1 MRKYKNGHDGRKTVS
16 CPKTGGYDVFVTSN
30 HNHAMAKGIPFQSEF
45 RPVLPTVRGNVD
57 YQRFEADLLRMDQI
71 LELGGVEQLF
81 VEQSLELWLARARDR
96 APTAKEQT
104 QYQRRSAQALRC
116 LVLKHLLG
124 EDLRGM
130 SRRLAEC
137 ALFQWFCGVDRM
149 EEVRV
154 PSKSQLGRY
163 FNWLPRAKLDEVMG
177 RLIRAAGQSDA
188 TSAGNRLRL
197 ANDLELDTVW
207 MDSTCVQANVHYP
220 VDWVLL
226 RDATRTL
233 MKATDLIRRHGL
245 KHRMQEPS
253 HFLTEINRQCIAM
266 SQAGKTTDSNKA
278 RRRVLRRMKKIV
290 GVVRKH
296 AQRHRDLLDEQWQQ
310 TDWSRPQAEQVLRR
324 IDGVLQQLPAAVKQ
338 AHERIIGERPV
349 ANADKIL
356 SLYDEDLQV
365 IVRGKAGAEV
375 EFGNTLLIAEQ
386 AQGVVVDW
394 HLHQES
400 APADSRQLPASLKRM
415 DARLGVGV
423 IRAVGG
429 DRGFD
434 SEGNRELL
442 KEKQVFNA
450 LCPRGV
456 EELKRR
462 RHGERFGRIQR
473 RRSQTEGRIAILKN
487 DFFGRPMRSKG
498 YEHRAMSVSWSV
510 LAHNLWV
517 LARLERAPESR
528 GELKKAA

>member
-1 MRKYKNGHDGRKTVS
+1 
-16 CPKTGGYDVFVTSN
+16 
-30 HNHAMAKGIPFQSEF
+30 MATILPLQSEF

-57 YQRFEADLLRMDQI
+57 YQRFEADLLRMDEI

-81 VEQSLELWLARARDR
+81 VEQSLELWLAGSSERV
-96 APTAKEQT
+96 PTAKEQGK
-104 QYQRRSAQALRC
+104 YQQRSAQALRC

-137 ALFQWFCGVDRM
+137 ALFQWFCGVDRL

-163 FNWLPRAKLDEVMG
+163 FNWLPREKLDEVIG
-177 RLIRAAGQSDA
+177 RLIRTAAQSDA
-188 TSAGNRLRL
+188 TSGVNRLWL
-197 ANDLELDTVW
+197 ANDLELDAVW
-207 MDSTCVQANVHYP
+207 IDSTCVEANVHFP

-233 MKATDLIRRHGL
+233 MKATDLIRGHGL
-245 KHRMQEPS
+245 KHRMQEPG
-253 HFLTEINRQCIAM
+253 HFLAEINGQCMAM
-266 SQAGKTTDSNKA
+266 AQAGKATDSKKA
-278 RRRVLRRMKKIV
+278 RKRVLRRMKGIV
-290 GVVRKH
+290 RVVGKH
-296 AQRHRDLLDEQWQQ
+296 AQRHRDLLDKQWEQ

-324 IDGVLQQLPAAVKQ
+324 IDGVLEQLPAAVKQ
-338 AHERIIGERPV
+338 AHERIIGERQV

-356 SLYDEDLQV
+356 SLYDEDLHV

-386 AQGVVVDW
+386 AQGLVVDW
-394 HLHQES
+394 YLHQES

-415 DARLGVGV
+415 DARLGAEV
-423 IRAVGG
+423 IQAVGG

-434 SEGNRELL
+434 SAANRELL
-442 KEKQVFNA
+442 KEKDMFNA
-450 LCPRGV
+450 LCPRGA

-462 RHGERFGRIQR
+462 RHGQRFGEMQR

-487 DFFGRPMRSKG
+487 DFFGRPMRAKG
-498 YEHRAMSVSWSV
+498 YEHRALSVSWSV

-517 LARLERAPESR
+517 LARLERLPESQ
-528 GELKKAA
+528 GESQQAA